1 MIHYSLLSTD
11 YSLFTFDNSQFTK
24 MATTKLRLNIEELN
38 EDFFDDTRL
47 LGITAPVKNYQFCL
61 QLNNL
66 LGYQFRLNPSLE
78 IHLRRKD
85 RSYYFSIYES
95 KEPNSFLVHYLYHNQ
110 FDGEY
115 LLPEFKHMDFLWLMK
130 GDLVDDTKCN
140 WIKQSVKNLVG
151 VQLVAELTN
160 EQIKNKG
167 NMVF

>member
-1 MIHYSLLSTD
+1 MDHSLSP
-11 YSLFTFDNSQFTK
+11 

-61 QLNNL
+61 QLNNF
-66 LGYQFRLNPSLE
+66 LGYTFRLNPAYE
-78 IHLRRKD
+78 IHLRRKE

-95 KEPNSFLVHYLYHNQ
+95 NEPNSFLVHYLYHNQ

>member
-1 MIHYSLLSTD
+1 MDHSLSP
-11 YSLFTFDNSQFTK
+11 

-61 QLNNL
+61 QLNNF
-66 LGYQFRLNPSLE
+66 LGYTFRLNPAYE
-78 IHLRRKD
+78 IHLRRKE

-160 EQIKNKG
+160 EQIKNKV

>member
-1 MIHYSLLSTD
+1 MIV
-11 YSLFTFDNSQFTK
+11 

-61 QLNNL
+61 QLNHL

-140 WIKQSVKNLVG
+140 WIKQSVKNIAG

>member
-1 MIHYSLLSTD
+1 M
-11 YSLFTFDNSQFTK
+11 
-24 MATTKLRLNIEELN
+24 KLRLNVDELN
-38 EDFFDDTRL
+38 DDFFEDTRL
-47 LGITAPVKNYQFCL
+47 LGITASVKNYQFCL

-66 LGYQFRLNPSLE
+66 LGYDFRLNSDIE
-78 IHLRRKD
+78 IQLRKKD
-85 RSYYFSIYES
+85 RTYYFSVYQS
-95 KEPNSFLVHYLYHNQ
+95 TEPNSVLQHYLYHNQ

-130 GDLVDDTKCN
+130 DDFVDDEKCN
-140 WIKQSVKNLVG
+140 WIKQAVKSMNG